1 MPSLFYETSKIRDRT
16 NYGIY
21 KGSQPIDAV
30 YYGEDLVYLFQ
41 PFEPNT
47 TLINDNSSVT
57 RTLSLPQGKYY
68 VEVVGAGGMDAYG
81 QEGYWARRRGG
92 ASGGRFSATINVT
105 GHNHTISMTCG
116 ASYGVTST
124 LNIDGVTVATA
135 RGGGNYTNVGTV
147 STNLNVSGVSF
158 SGTTSR
164 NGNAGEETYV
174 YGGGGSPS
182 GGASV
187 SSLGNYGHGQSNN
200 PQGQYTNGVIYL
212 KYIGR

>member
-1 MPSLFYETSKIRDRT
+1 MLYKGSQKIQDT
-16 NYGIY
+16 GSYGVYKGSQAIRKIY
-21 KGSQPIDAV
+21 KGS
-30 YYGEDLVYLFQ
+30 ELVYLYS

-47 TLINDNSSVT
+47 VLINYSSGT
-57 RTLSLPQGKYY
+57 TQSRSLPQGQYY

-81 QEGYWARRRGG
+81 QEGYWARRQGG
-92 ASGGRFSATINVT
+92 ASGARFSATIDVT
-105 GHNHTISMTCG
+105 GDNHTISMTCG
-116 ASYGVTST
+116 ASYGVAST

-135 RGGGNYTNVGTV
+135 RGGGTYTNVGTV

-164 NGNAGEETYV
+164 NGNAGQETYV

-212 KYIGR
+212 KFIKAI

>member
-1 MPSLFYETSKIRDRT
+1 MIYKGNDKIQDTGSFGVYKGSQAIRK
-16 NYGIY
+16 IY
-21 KGSQPIDAV
+21 KGS
-30 YYGEDLVYLFQ
+30 ELVYLYS
-41 PFEPNT
+41 PFEPNEV
-47 TLINDNSSVT
+47 LISESSGIT
-57 RTLSLPQGKYY
+57 KTISLPQGKYY
-68 VEVVGAGGMDAYG
+68 VEVVGAGGIDAYG

-92 ASGGRFSATINVT
+92 ASGARFSATIDVT
-105 GHNHTISMTCG
+105 GDNHTISMTCG
-116 ASYGVTST
+116 ASYGASST

-135 RGGGNYTNVGTV
+135 RGGGNYTDVGTV
-147 STNLNVSGVSF
+147 STNLNVLGVSF
-158 SGTTSR
+158 SGTTSK

-212 KYIGR
+212 KFVEAI